1 MAGGAKVVA
10 EQESVHRND
19 EDEYHAEQS
28 IRYKQ
33 GLAARLDGFFSV
45 EWQLRLGFGHARN
58 SIPPFLASAKKQGA
72 GTVPLLPSPAV
83 LDETRAIGAVSQR
96 QGDST
101 MSLRYV

>member
-1 MAGGAKVVA
+1 MARGAKVVA

-19 EDEYHAEQS
+19 EDEYHAEQN

-58 SIPPFLASAKKQGA
+58 SIPPFLASARRSREQGLF
-72 GTVPLLPSPAV
+72 PFCRHLLFLTKPERSARSRSG
-83 LDETRAIGAVSQR
+83 RA
-96 QGDST
+96 T
-101 MSLRYV
+101 LR